1 MPLLHALTDPCDLT
15 DPSLRNASPAQ
26 PAPLALSDR
35 RNRVMG
41 LNNGG

>member
-1 MPLLHALTDPCDLT
+1 MPLPPASTNPCDLT

-26 PAPLALSDR
+26 PAPLALSGR